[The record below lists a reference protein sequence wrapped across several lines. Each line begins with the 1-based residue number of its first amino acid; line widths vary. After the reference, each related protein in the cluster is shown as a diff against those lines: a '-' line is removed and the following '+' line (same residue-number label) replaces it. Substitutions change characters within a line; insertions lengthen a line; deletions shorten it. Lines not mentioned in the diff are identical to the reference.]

1 MFIAVVALM
10 LLPKVSHVKQGQIG
24 SHGVGGE
31 TNPGKL
37 YKKVTSE
44 CPRTLQSVFLFD
56 TSLAV
61 LSPFAQLRNIEVLFV
76 SLLNYQSN
84 NTVKPT

>member
-1 MFIAVVALM
+1 M
-10 LLPKVSHVKQGQIG
+10 LLPKASHMKQGKIG
-24 SHGVGGE
+24 SHGVSGQ
-31 TNPGKL
+31 TNPGKI

-44 CPRTLQSVFLFD
+44 CPRTLQSVFLLG

-76 SLLNYQSN
+76 SLLYYQSN